1 MLAKSEINALET
13 KGHCPL
19 RLLSFLND
27 GIASICGSKKFSA
40 RQSNAL
46 LALLLI
52 ATMQIMVTIQPV
64 FAQTKPAE
72 TNQFQSQGSQDPS
85 PDGKQTQ
92 NTVPNPYEDAVGN
105 MYRVDD
111 ATKTNQNNIND
122 GVQKILTG
130 NYAPVVFQ
138 AAEQGQ
144 GNDVQKAANNILNAS
159 LGSVNDTY
167 RGLHQWFKDDLVGNL
182 FSNIGQL
189 IGKWLTEF
197 INGWISDTAQFLAK
211 FLRVFVLNPNV
222 AVNGLNGQQ
231 NDGISPYI
239 RQGADVMYGIAVDL
253 LLLLFILCIWKFWA
267 DASWG
272 GAGNLMSPVGRLIFT
287 AGLLLAWPTLYA
299 FEIQISNEMIK
310 AIYFN
315 SADQVLMLDYALAQ
329 AVKGGL
335 IAAGAG
341 ATSVFAP
348 LLANLAIPVAGQ
360 FVGQLF
366 YFASVMIFTV
376 LGGILIAELVYI
388 LILKAIQTALL
399 TTQYMFAPIFLV
411 FFATPDTESY
421 ATGFVRAF
429 VETSL
434 WTFVWVGLLKVMT
447 IILFSN
453 FNPWGKI
460 LISIGVLQLMIQV
473 PSFLGRA
480 QISPASDFFTAGLA
494 FGTIQKALTGLG
506 GGLTTAM
513 GQGISWF
520 TDGRFADRG
529 LQQTKD
535 AAMPGLPGQT
545 ANPSL
550 LNSLNNAS
558 QTERDKKKDGPGVDP
573 NVMAGPGIKAPGPGT
588 DAANLAAAAQAAKA
602 MNTAVGPTEKK
613 DGVKLDPA
621 TGKPV
626 ATPEGEKTAS
636 VPVPPNKKDG
646 PGLKSG
652 ALTSAGLAALAGAAA
667 AGMEAH
673 NATGGTPELP
683 KGGPPD
689 AGDKAPKDRFEWGK
703 STPEGW
709 NEANLIHVDTRK
721 LLGQLTSVNGV
732 GLRVGQAKTS
742 ALGSA
747 AHGVQRVNIADGAS
761 ESEMA
766 HAIYS
771 AAFANNVASD
781 DPARDAARKSAIASQ
796 GRQPQGLVENMAA
809 NWLSNTGS
817 AWNKTAIAKER
828 FQQSMFEEAVKG
840 SQAYVSRQKG
850 NAYTDY
856 LRGRYG
862 EWGDEQDATAVHL
875 LTNPDSSESPWNR
888 NIGPATD
895 ALVSSGIP
903 IGADTRGAMQNMAIQ
918 AMHPARRKQAIF
930 AALSA
935 TYQQAK
941 ELYGNE
947 HPAVFALAHGEMARA
962 MSADDVNNA
971 LSTYQLSGQEDLN
984 TTMAPMFMNQTAALA
999 GSTGKDYATAYASMT
1014 TTAPY
1019 AARKLG
1025 YLPSNANISGMHS
1038 FTDVAEAIVVPAGQT
1053 TAQAM
1058 QVILQEAGGTL
1069 STLES
1074 HKIPMTMVTNQA
1086 VAPEVFAALSN
1097 LAPQGLNS
1105 IGGSRALNIVARNLS
1120 TVGAPHTQQTIEA
1133 MYSYEAN
1140 GGRAEQLD
1148 QAHIIM
1154 ATKAYSSGGASN
1166 VRPHVIEV
1174 ALAQNRIG
1182 DNDIPWSELE
1192 KTAVHYQTGQ
1202 VSDYR
1207 LAGVVGQMVSNN
1219 IPVTRQNIQL
1229 AVESMTSNGGNLDA
1243 NHVQAVIRVTEA
1255 VRSSAASPVV
1265 LETFARQVAADNNI
1279 NTSNMP
1285 LGQVLNELEK
1295 IPGGGYS
1302 AGNLAQQI
1310 VQISRQGGGF
1320 SDHQLQDPLTV
1331 ELLLDQGGSHTYAP
1345 QAINVVTRLVG
1356 STEAY
1361 NNPGYINVV
1370 EEFLDNDGK
1379 MRDMD
1384 LGNLNAAV
1392 SLAEARAAG
1401 MSGGRAAEWENV
1413 KISPQMLKM
1422 MQRDPGYSAQ
1432 NPNNLSNELIE
1443 RLLNS
1448 ATKFGSGGRP

>member
-1 MLAKSEINALET
+1 
-13 KGHCPL
+13 
-19 RLLSFLND
+19 
-27 GIASICGSKKFSA
+27 
-40 RQSNAL
+40 
-46 LALLLI
+46 
-52 ATMQIMVTIQPV
+52 
-64 FAQTKPAE
+64 
-72 TNQFQSQGSQDPS
+72 
-85 PDGKQTQ
+85 
-92 NTVPNPYEDAVGN
+92 
-105 MYRVDD
+105 
-111 ATKTNQNNIND
+111 
-122 GVQKILTG
+122 
-130 NYAPVVFQ
+130 
-138 AAEQGQ
+138 
-144 GNDVQKAANNILNAS
+144 
-159 LGSVNDTY
+159 
-167 RGLHQWFKDDLVGNL
+167 
-182 FSNIGQL
+182 
-189 IGKWLTEF
+189 
-197 INGWISDTAQFLAK
+197 
-211 FLRVFVLNPNV
+211 LNPNV

-494 FGTIQKALTGLG
+494 FGTIQKALGGLGTGL
-506 GGLTTAM
+506 TSAI
-513 GQGISWF
+513 GQGVSWF
-520 TDGRFADRG
+520 TDGRYADKG

-535 AAMPGLPGQT
+535 AAMTGLPGQT
-545 ANPSL
+545 ANPEL
-550 LNSLNNAS
+550 LNSLNKAS
-558 QTERDKKKDGPGVDP
+558 QAERDRNKQGPGVDP
-573 NVMAGPGIKAPGPGT
+573 SVLAGPNVKTPQDPTAAMGNKAVTTG
-588 DAANLAAAAQAAKA
+588 
-602 MNTAVGPTEKK
+602 TEKPGEK
-613 DGVKLDPA
+613 PPTKLDPA
-621 TGKPV
+621 TGKPITSP
-626 ATPEGEKTAS
+626 AGEKSAGTVTA
-636 VPVPPNKKDG
+636 PPAKPKE
-646 PGLKSG
+646 GLKTG
-652 ALTSAGLAALAGAAA
+652 ALTAAGLATVAGIAAA
-667 AGMEAH
+667 AGEAADAKH
-673 NATGGTPELP
+673 GTGTPEMP
-683 KGGPPD
+683 KGPPPD
-689 AGDKAPKDRFEWGK
+689 PAGGGDKSPKDRFEWGK
-703 STPEGW
+703 SNLEGW

-732 GLRVGQAKTS
+732 GLRTGQGKTS
-742 ALGSA
+742 ALGST
-747 AHGVQRVNIADGAS
+747 AHGVQRVNIAEGAS
-761 ESEMA
+761 DSEMA

-781 DPARDAARKSAIASQ
+781 DPARDAARQAAVQSGA
-796 GRQPQGLVENMAA
+796 RQPRGLMENMAA

-817 AWNKTAIAKER
+817 SWNKTAIAKER
-828 FQQSMFEEAVKG
+828 FQQAMFEAAVQG
-840 SQAYVSRQKG
+840 SQSYVSRQKG

-862 EWGDEQDATAVHL
+862 EWGDEQDAMAVHL
-875 LTNPDSSESPWNR
+875 ITNPDSSESPWNR

-918 AMHPARRKQAIF
+918 AMHPARRKQAVF

-962 MSADDVNNA
+962 MSSDDVNNA
-971 LSTYQLSGQEDLN
+971 LTMYQMNGQEDLN
-984 TTMAPMFMNQTAALA
+984 TTMAPMFMGQTAAVA
-999 GSTGKDYATAYASMT
+999 GSTGRDYATAYASMAAT
-1014 TTAPY
+1014 VPF

-1025 YLPSNANISGMHS
+1025 YLPANINPLGLHS
-1038 FTDVAEAIVVPAGQT
+1038 YTDVAEAIVIPAGNGQSVS
-1053 TAQAM
+1053 QAM
-1058 QVILQEAGGTL
+1058 QVILQEAGSTL
-1069 STLES
+1069 GTLES
-1074 HKIPMTMVTNQA
+1074 HKIPMTMVTNSQL
-1086 VAPEVFAALSN
+1086 APEVFAAISH
-1097 LAPQGLNS
+1097 LAPDGIRSPQ
-1105 IGGSRALNIVARNLS
+1105 GSRVMRVVSKNLGMTGVS
-1120 TVGAPHTQQTIEA
+1120 HTADTIEA
-1133 MYSYEAN
+1133 MYSWEAN
-1140 GGRAEQLD
+1140 GGSIDRITPAEIILAEQAYKDGGIGSVKPIVIQAAISQGRGLD
-1148 QAHIIM
+1148 DSLPWAEIEKQA
-1154 ATKAYSSGGASN
+1154 N
-1166 VRPHVIEV
+1166 
-1174 ALAQNRIG
+1174 
-1182 DNDIPWSELE
+1182 
-1192 KTAVHYQTGQ
+1192 
-1202 VSDYR
+1202 
-1207 LAGVVGQMVSNN
+1207 
-1219 IPVTRQNIQL
+1219 
-1229 AVESMTSNGGNLDA
+1229 
-1243 NHVQAVIRVTEA
+1243 AVISTREA
-1255 VRSSAASPVV
+1255 VKTSSSAPVV
-1265 LETFARQVAADNNI
+1265 LETFARQVAAQQNI
-1279 NTSNMP
+1279 NTSNMS
-1285 LGQVLNELEK
+1285 LAQVLVELDNSS
-1295 IPGGGYS
+1295 GGAYS
-1302 AGNLAQQI
+1302 PANIAQQV
-1310 VQISRQGGGF
+1310 VQLSRQGGGF
-1320 SDHQLQDPLTV
+1320 SDHQLQDPMTV
-1331 ELLLDQGGSHTYAP
+1331 EMLLDRGQSHRFAP

-1361 NNPGYINVV
+1361 NNPGYLNVV
-1370 EEFLDNDGK
+1370 EEYLDNDGK
-1379 MRDMD
+1379 MREMD
-1384 LGNLNAAV
+1384 QSNFYAAV
-1392 SLAEARAAG
+1392 ALSAAKEAG
-1401 MSGGRAAEWENV
+1401 LHGPRAAEWANV
-1413 KISPQMLKM
+1413 KISPKFVKM
-1422 MQRDPGYSAQ
+1422 MQRDPGYSIQ
-1432 NPNNLSNELIE
+1432 NPNNLSSDLIDSIL
-1443 RLLNS
+1443 RS
-1448 ATKFGSGGRP
+1448 ATRI